1 VFDGYFSV
9 ISSGD
14 FVLSLNGSDSLD
26 ESQTMRELGV
36 VNGDLLHVIVVGGD
50 RGGQPC
56 CIRCGD
62 VTGLKTANQLC
73 SCSHVTNKTEVTNDN
88 HHATDTS
95 VENTALGVEHGQS
108 PNMGCGHKQ
117 NMAYAYSQNTPLNPN
132 MERGQNTA
140 DMEHGLKTADM
151 EHGQNTAGL
160 KCGQKTADMER
171 GRNTADMECGQ
182 ILDPEITQDTPL
194 NPNIEGEQPPFHSEA
209 QAVISILAAR
219 ASSGDHF
226 EEFLR
231 GQLPPGGLCRRDAL
245 SLALHALMLDSGFTE
260 QEVWQ

>member
-1 VFDGYFSV
+1 MFDGYFSV

-36 VNGDLLHVIVVGGD
+36 VNGDLLHVIVVGGE

-56 CIRCGD
+56 CIKCGD
-62 VTGLKTANQLC
+62 VTGLKAANQLC
-73 SCSHVTNKTEVTNDN
+73 SCSHVTNKTEVTDDN
-88 HHATDTS
+88 HHVTDNS
-95 VENTALGVEHGQS
+95 VENTALGVEHGQG

-117 NMAYAYSQNTPLNPN
+117 NMAYACSQNTPLNPN

-140 DMEHGLKTADM
+140 DMENGQNTADM
-151 EHGQNTAGL
+151 EHGQNTA
-160 KCGQKTADMER
+160 DMER
-171 GRNTADMECGQ
+171 GRNTAGMECGL
-182 ILDPEITQDTPL
+182 ILNPEITQHTPL
-194 NPNIEGEQPPFHSEA
+194 NPSVEGEQPLFHSEA
-209 QAVISILAAR
+209 QAVVSVLAAR

-231 GQLPPGGLCRRDAL
+231 GQLPPDGLCHWDAL
-245 SLALHALMLDSGFTE
+245 SLALHALMLDSGFME
-260 QEVWQ
+260 QEV

>member
-1 VFDGYFSV
+1 M
-9 ISSGD
+9 
-14 FVLSLNGSDSLD
+14 LSLNGSDSLD

-36 VNGDLLHVIVVGGD
+36 VNGDLLHVIVVGGE

-73 SCSHVTNKTEVTNDN
+73 SRSHVTNKTEVTNGN
-88 HHATDTS
+88 HHVTDTS
-95 VENTALGVEHGQS
+95 VENAALGVEHGQS
-108 PNMGCGHKQ
+108 PNMGCGHKL
-117 NMAYAYSQNTPLNPN
+117 NTAYACSQNTPLNPN
-132 MERGQNTA
+132 MERGQ
-140 DMEHGLKTADM
+140 KTADM
-151 EHGQNTAGL
+151 EHGWNTADMEH
-160 KCGQKTADMER
+160 GQKTADMER
-171 GRNTADMECGQ
+171 GQNTAGLKRGQNTADMERGQ

-194 NPNIEGEQPPFHSEA
+194 NPSIEGEQPPFHSEA
-209 QAVISILAAR
+209 QAVVSVLAAR
-219 ASSGDHF
+219 ASTGDHF

>member
-1 VFDGYFSV
+1 M
-9 ISSGD
+9 
-14 FVLSLNGSDSLD
+14 LSLNGSDSLD

-36 VNGDLLHVIVVGGD
+36 VNGDLLHVIVVGGE

-62 VTGLKTANQLC
+62 VTGHKTANQLC

-88 HHATDTS
+88 YHVTDNS

-117 NMAYAYSQNTPLNPN
+117 NMAYACSQNTPLNPN

-140 DMEHGLKTADM
+140 DMEHG
-151 EHGQNTAGL
+151 
-160 KCGQKTADMER
+160 QKTADMER
-171 GRNTADMECGQ
+171 GRNTVDMECGQ
-182 ILDPEITQDTPL
+182 ILDPEITQDIRL
-194 NPNIEGEQPPFHSEA
+194 NPSIEGEQPPFHSEA
-209 QAVISILAAR
+209 PAVVSALAAR

>member
-1 VFDGYFSV
+1 M
-9 ISSGD
+9 
-14 FVLSLNGSDSLD
+14 LSLNGSDSLD

-36 VNGDLLHVIVVGGD
+36 VNGDLLHVIVVGGE

-88 HHATDTS
+88 HHVTDNS
-95 VENTALGVEHGQS
+95 VENTALGMEHGRS

-117 NMAYAYSQNTPLNPN
+117 NMAYACSQYTPLNPN
-132 MERGQNTA
+132 MERGQKTANMEHGQKTA
-140 DMEHGLKTADM
+140 DMERGQKTVDM

-160 KCGQKTADMER
+160 KCGQKTVDMER
-171 GRNTADMECGQ
+171 GRNTADMECGP
-182 ILDPEITQDTPL
+182 ILDPEITQDTRL
-194 NPNIEGEQPPFHSEA
+194 NPSIEHEQPPFHSEA
-209 QAVISILAAR
+209 QAVVSVPAAR

>member
-1 VFDGYFSV
+1 MFDGYFSV

-36 VNGDLLHVIVVGGD
+36 VNGDLLHVRVVGGE

-62 VTGLKTANQLC
+62 VTGHTTANQLC
-73 SCSHVTNKTEVTNDN
+73 SCSHVTNKTEVTNGN
-88 HHATDTS
+88 HHVTDTS
-95 VENTALGVEHGQS
+95 VENAALGVEHGQS
-108 PNMGCGHKQ
+108 PNMGCGHKL
-117 NMAYAYSQNTPLNPN
+117 NTAYACSQNTPLNPN
-132 MERGQNTA
+132 MERGQ
-140 DMEHGLKTADM
+140 KTADM
-151 EHGQNTAGL
+151 EHGQ
-160 KCGQKTADMER
+160 KTADMER
-171 GRNTADMECGQ
+171 VQNTAGLKRGQNTADMERGQ

-194 NPNIEGEQPPFHSEA
+194 NPSIEGEQPPFHSEA
-209 QAVISILAAR
+209 QAVVSVLAAR
-219 ASSGDHF
+219 ASTGDHF

-231 GQLPPGGLCRRDAL
+231 GQLPPGGLCRQDAL